1 MRFPLFLF
9 VLLASCLAPRFSV
22 AQQQGAHD
30 RFYSFVVEQPLSI
43 LQEKQLIQQ
52 AVDMDPYAK
61 VLLDESRQA
70 LVVRTRSGL
79 TTAAYTQA
87 AGQFGVVLQR
97 RLEETSEHQPDLE
110 QGN

>member
-1 MRFPLFLF
+1 MRSPLFLL

-22 AQQQGAHD
+22 AQQQGPHD
-30 RFYSFVVEQPLSI
+30 RFYSFVVDQPLSV
-43 LQEKQLIQQ
+43 LQEKHLIQL
-52 AVDMDPYAK
+52 AVNMDPHAK

-87 AGQFGVVLQR
+87 AGQLGVVLQR
-97 RLEETSEHQPDLE
+97 RLEDTSEHQPDPE